1 MAGFQRFL
9 EPPRLRTATAER
21 YEERHATWLELF
33 LDLVFVVAIAELG
46 SSFAHHVS
54 ARGFLI
60 YLGLFVPIVWAWAGF
75 TFYATRFDTD
85 DLVYRVV
92 TLFGMFCV
100 AALATTV
107 PAAFEGKANGFALAY
122 ACIRIVIVLL
132 YVRARRDVPEARQL
146 TNWFNALFSIA
157 IVLWFVSLAVAPPWK
172 YVLWTAALALE
183 LGAPPRA
190 WRMMRDAPIHPS
202 HIPERFGL
210 LTIIVLGEAVIAV
223 VIGTVNVS
231 WTALSGTTAF
241 AGFLVAASLWWIYF
255 EYLDSS
261 VVARDVLRGMTF
273 VYSHFLVVIGIAAM
287 GVGVR
292 LAVLSAGPGNLYA
305 HSGWVLAAG
314 AALCM
319 TGLGVI
325 QLVTGPAVLDADVRL
340 RFATASGAI
349 VLAALTNVLSP
360 VVILWLLAVGL
371 LAQVA
376 FELATHERHRPAPLA
391 EQGADAAAPI
401 VEDVRALPDRP
412 S

>member
-1 MAGFQRFL
+1 MTGFRRFL
-9 EPPRLRTATAER
+9 EPPRLRTASAER

-46 SSFAHHVS
+46 TSFAHDVS

-85 DLVYRVV
+85 DLVYRVLTFV
-92 TLFGMFCV
+92 GMFCI

-107 PAAFEGKANGFALAY
+107 PAAFDGEANGFAFAY

-132 YVRARRDVPEARQL
+132 YVRARRSVPEARRL
-146 TNWFNALFSIA
+146 TGWFIAMFATA
-157 IVLWFVSLAVAPPWK
+157 IVFWFVSLTLTQPWK
-172 YVLWTAALALE
+172 YVLWTIALAFE

-190 WRMMRDAPIHPS
+190 WRMMRSAPIHPS

-261 VVARDVLRGMTF
+261 VVSRDVLRGMTF
-273 VYSHFLVVIGIAAM
+273 VYAHFLVVIGIAAM

-292 LAVLSAGPGNLYA
+292 LSILSAGPSDRYA
-305 HSGWVLAAG
+305 HSGWVVATG

-325 QLVTGPAVLDADVRL
+325 QLVIGPAVVDTDVVL
-340 RFATASGAI
+340 RFATAAGAI
-349 VLAALTNVLSP
+349 VLAALTTVLSP
-360 VVILWLLAVGL
+360 IVILWLLATVL

-376 FELATHERHRPAPLA
+376 LELGTHERHLPAPLA
-391 EQGADAAAPI
+391 D
-401 VEDVRALPDRP
+401 
-412 S
+412 